1 MFAFLYEWIRNVA
14 FYIVIITAVI
24 QILPNNTYKK
34 YIHFFTGLV
43 LILLLMTPVLKILG
57 MDNLSNHLQQGKEFE
72 QKMKEI
78 EKETEYLNE
87 VRLEDYLE
95 EENIEVEEIQIG
107 AETK

>member
-43 LILLLMTPVLKILG
+43 LILLL
-57 MDNLSNHLQQGKEFE
+57 
-72 QKMKEI
+72 KMKEI

>member
-34 YIHFFTGLV
+34 YIHFFTELV

-57 MDNLSNHLQQGKEFE
+57 MDNLSNPLQQGKEFE

>member
-24 QILPNNTYKK
+24 QILPNKTYKK

-57 MDNLSNHLQQGKEFE
+57 MDNLSNPLQQGKEFE

>member
-57 MDNLSNHLQQGKEFE
+57 MDNLSNPQQQGKEFE